1 MSVRTLGSLSL
12 VSLLCSC
19 TSPSTEPLGDSGL
32 LNALAQIRA
41 VNLPLASGDPVLQPE
56 LGHTL
61 EHRHALSDTMAPR
74 AFPELADCSSRLKAH
89 DFIAHVHPD
98 RLVLNTRAEERRGGK
113 QRRSSRSPHH

>member
-1 MSVRTLGSLSL
+1 MSVRTLGSLGL

-56 LGHTL
+56 LGHTVEL
-61 EHRHALSDTMAPR
+61 QHNLSDTMAPR
-74 AFPELADCSSRLKAH
+74 AFAELARRKLPLECPRFH
-89 DFIAHVHPD
+89 RP
-98 RLVLNTRAEERRGGK
+98 RAPRTAW
-113 QRRSSRSPHH
+113 S

>member
-1 MSVRTLGSLSL
+1 MSVRTLGSLGL

-19 TSPSTEPLGDSGL
+19 SAPSTEPLGDSGL

-56 LGHTL
+56 LGHTVEL
-61 EHRHALSDTMAPR
+61 QHNLSDTMAPR
-74 AFPELADCSSRLKAH
+74 AFSELANGSYRLNAH

-98 RLVLNTRAEERRGGK
+98 RLILNL
-113 QRRSSRSPHH
+113 SLIHI

>member
-19 TSPSTEPLGDSGL
+19 TAPSTEPLGDSGL

-41 VNLPLASGDPVLQPE
+41 ANLPLASGDPVLQSE

-61 EHRHALSDTMAPR
+61 EHRHDLSDTMAPR
-74 AFPELADCSSRLKAH
+74 AFSELAS
-89 DFIAHVHPD
+89 
-98 RLVLNTRAEERRGGK
+98 T
-113 QRRSSRSPHH
+113 

>member
-1 MSVRTLGSLSL
+1 MSVRILGSLGL

-61 EHRHALSDTMAPR
+61 ELQHDLSDTMAPR
-74 AFPELADCSSRLKAH
+74 AFAELANGSFRLNAH

-98 RLVLNTRAEERRGGK
+98 RLVLNTETDPEGVENQDDPLGPGR
-113 QRRSSRSPHH
+113 